1 MREVSMRFRKKA
13 SKKLKKKIKFSKSKK
28 PRKPR
33 KFAPITRSIRQ
44 ALRKTGESK
53 S

>member
-1 MREVSMRFRKKA
+1 MREVSMRFRRKA
-13 SKKLKKKIKFSKSKK
+13 FQEIEKKIKFSKSKK

-33 KFAPITRSIRQ
+33 KFAPITRSVRK
-44 ALRKTGESK
+44 ALRKTGKSK